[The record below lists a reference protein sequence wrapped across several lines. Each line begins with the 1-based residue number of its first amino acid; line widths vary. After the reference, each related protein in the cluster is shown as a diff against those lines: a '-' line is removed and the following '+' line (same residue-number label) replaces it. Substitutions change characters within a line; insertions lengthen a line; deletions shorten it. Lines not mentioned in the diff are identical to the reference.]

1 MANGRRNRKFIKI
14 LENERGLVLN
24 NIDSITEE
32 ILLFYEKLYS
42 SPPGESWR
50 VEGLDWSP
58 IFGESASRL
67 DSPFTEEDIFKAS

>member
-1 MANGRRNRKFIKI
+1 M
-14 LENERGLVLN
+14 LENERGLMLN
-24 NIDSITEE
+24 NSESIKEK
-32 ILLFYEKLYS
+32 ILMYFEKLYS
-42 SPPGESWR
+42 SPSGESWR